1 MPLLA
6 LEPFIFP
13 DDVLDNSW
21 IMEEAAGRWWVLHTR
36 PRAEKSLARRL
47 VRLNTPFFLP
57 LYHRRWRSNGR
68 QRDSY
73 NPLFPGYL
81 FLQGSAERLI
91 EVLKTNLVARSLEV
105 KDQLQLHEDLRR
117 VYQLMSAGVPLA
129 PEDQLLPGTW
139 VEITSGPLAGLTG
152 RFLRRGKQTRIFVE
166 VQFLQRG
173 VSVEL
178 EAWSVRPLDA
188 TC

>member
-13 DDVLDNSW
+13 DDLLESPSPP
-21 IMEEAAGRWWVLHTR
+21 EETPSRWWVLHTR

-47 VRLNTPFFLP
+47 FRLNTPFFLP
-57 LYHRRWRSNGR
+57 LFHRRWRSTGR

-73 NPLFPGYL
+73 SPLFPGYL
-81 FLQGSAERLI
+81 FFQGSGARLVDVI
-91 EVLKTNLVARSLEV
+91 QTNLVARPLEV
-105 KDQLQLHEDLRR
+105 KDQVQLHQDLCR

-129 PEDQLLPGTW
+129 PEDRLLPGMW

-152 RFLRRGKQTRIFVE
+152 RFLRRG
-166 VQFLQRG
+166 
-173 VSVEL
+173 
-178 EAWSVRPLDA
+178 
-188 TC
+188 